1 MFFLAGWIGRNDS
14 SREVLCRNPAGES
27 YNDGNSAGCANCS
40 ENVLHCCACVPSFHV
55 QNSLH
60 CLWAIACEHYR
71 TACISEVQS
80 SAFAKL
86 HRQGSHKPAM
96 TSCTKACSELVLVFF
111 GIAGIAF
118 NYVGSVEC
126 CGSGKSQED
135 MTKTFQ
141 LSPSTVNS
149 QLSTGNCQPS
159 TKRCHCWYFFAG

>member
-1 MFFLAGWIGRNDS
+1 
-14 SREVLCRNPAGES
+14 
-27 YNDGNSAGCANCS
+27 
-40 ENVLHCCACVPSFHV
+40 
-55 QNSLH
+55 
-60 CLWAIACEHYR
+60 
-71 TACISEVQS
+71 
-80 SAFAKL
+80 
-86 HRQGSHKPAM
+86 M

-149 QLSTGNCQPS
+149 
-159 TKRCHCWYFFAG
+159 